1 MIESERQALKNDL
14 FNEIPHGLALT
25 GRVRDWGEGRLPV
38 SCTVFHVEDSMEGD
52 NGIEASWIF
61 TSHALRNAAGCAID
75 LNSLRPSGTTNDK
88 VLSLLVLLVLCL
100 FTLVLM
106 KLFVE
111 VGFLKMGLLLFI
123 LTTITLTLWL
133 F

>member
-61 TSHALRNAAGCAID
+61 TSHALRLVLLTI
-75 LNSLRPSGTTNDK
+75 K

-100 FTLVLM
+100 FTLDLM

-123 LTTITLTLWL
+123 LTMTTLTLWL